1 MKFIN
6 LLSITFLAC
15 CISFTEQFSFFFSYL
30 IKQYFFSKTAI
41 LSLYVYD
48 LYSFYSG
55 VLLVLLY
62 ELQGHPMDLFLQIYF
77 LRANFCS
84 GRETWKKCYVLGR
97 NLLLGNSQ
105 FRVSE
110 EIQKGCRYVATPS
123 QSYCRKNCSNAP
135 SPEQVFELKPLTK
148 RMDFTSNPR
157 LLPALPQGFIKVH
170 NHTAVYSWDSENNKV
185 SSGIARVGNSGRR
198 VCGALPT
205 ALGRQAMVW
214 FEPI

>member
-62 ELQGHPMDLFLQIYF
+62 EPQGHPMDLFLQIYF

-157 LLPALPQGFIKVH
+157 LLPALPASRWFQYSYYSILELF
-170 NHTAVYSWDSENNKV
+170 YSWDSENNKV
-185 SSGIARVGNSGRR
+185 YSIN
-198 VCGALPT
+198 
-205 ALGRQAMVW
+205 
-214 FEPI
+214 F

>member
-110 EIQKGCRYVATPS
+110 EIQKGCRYVATPC
-123 QSYCRKNCSNAP
+123 QSLCRKKLIKGPVPRASVRVETSHQENGFHVESAP
-135 SPEQVFELKPLTK
+135 IAST
-148 RMDFTSNPR
+148 
-157 LLPALPQGFIKVH
+157 PAG
-170 NHTAVYSWDSENNKV
+170 VYK
-185 SSGIARVGNSGRR
+185 G
-198 VCGALPT
+198 T
-205 ALGRQAMVW
+205 
-214 FEPI
+214 

>member
-157 LLPALPQGFIKVH
+157 LLPALPASRWFQYSYYSILELF
-170 NHTAVYSWDSENNKV
+170 YSWDSQNNKV
-185 SSGIARVGNSGRR
+185 SSIN
-198 VCGALPT
+198 
-205 ALGRQAMVW
+205 
-214 FEPI
+214 F